1 LHLDEWVNISGFDIK
16 HLKEEKEVIIK
27 YKLPE
32 PFKADIS
39 DELKISINI
48 RAAVPLPSFVQ
59 KEATIKQKTE
69 IKVETSEDK
78 PFEDYRKIMY
88 HIQNFLTL
96 GITKLVHPLAIKGIT
111 EVNKEMINDK
121 TLYPPVEIFYRLSD
135 ILKAPKT
142 LPPFDMLFTFKDI
155 SGRFESFLR
164 NWFEKLDLLEPIY
177 DLYFGTL
184 YNPRMYL
191 EHRFLSL
198 IQAIESFH
206 QRIYGGEYLSD
217 ENYKKVY
224 DTLVNAIPNGVK
236 IDFKESLE
244 NKLKYG
250 NEFSLRKRLKEIFD
264 KYQEILNVFIENKNT
279 FIEKVVDTRNYQT
292 YHDEDL
298 KERSAS
304 GKKLYHLTQKLK
316 ILLEICLLT
325 ELGFSSEEIKGLYK

>member
-1 LHLDEWVNISGFDIK
+1 
-16 HLKEEKEVIIK
+16 
-27 YKLPE
+27 
-32 PFKADIS
+32 
-39 DELKISINI
+39 
-48 RAAVPLPSFVQ
+48 
-59 KEATIKQKTE
+59 
-69 IKVETSEDK
+69 
-78 PFEDYRKIMY
+78 
-88 HIQNFLTL
+88 
-96 GITKLVHPLAIKGIT
+96 
-111 EVNKEMINDK
+111 
-121 TLYPPVEIFYRLSD
+121 
-135 ILKAPKT
+135 
-142 LPPFDMLFTFKDI
+142 
-155 SGRFESFLR
+155 
-164 NWFEKLDLLEPIY
+164 
-177 DLYFGTL
+177 
-184 YNPRMYL
+184 MYL